1 MEAVKE
7 RTDFET
13 DLYDELDE
21 DTQKDKYLSFR
32 LGNEEYG
39 IEIRHIIEIIVM
51 QEITKVPD
59 MPGFIIGVINLRGN
73 VISVMDIRKRFGLD
87 SRDYDDR
94 TCIIVVQIN
103 NISIGLIVDTV
114 NEVVD
119 IPENQ
124 IDPPPRTHSGIG
136 SSYIQGMGKIGE
148 KVKILLDIEKILY
161 EEELDKIKELA

>member
-7 RTDFET
+7 RTDFDT

-32 LGNEEYG
+32 LGAEEYA
-39 IEIRHIIEIIVM
+39 IEIQHIIEIIVM

-59 MPGFIIGVINLRGN
+59 MPDFIIGVINLRGN
-73 VISVMDIRKRFGLD
+73 VISVMDIRRRFNLET
-87 SRDYDDR
+87 RDYDDR
-94 TCIIVVQIN
+94 TCIIVVSIN

-119 IPENQ
+119 IPESQ
-124 IDPPPRTHSGIG
+124 IDPPPKTHSGIR
-136 SSYIQGMGKIGE
+136 SNYIQGMGKIGD

-161 EEELDKIKELA
+161 EEELEQIQQI

>member
-7 RTDFET
+7 RTELDV

-32 LGNEEYG
+32 LGDEEYG

-59 MPGFIIGVINLRGN
+59 MPEFIIGVINLRGN
-73 VISVMDIRKRFGLD
+73 VISVMDIRKRFNLNA
-87 SRDYDDR
+87 RDYDER

-119 IPENQ
+119 IPESQ

-148 KVKILLDIEKILY
+148 RVKILLDIEKILY
-161 EEELDKIKELA
+161 EEELEQIQAQM

>member
-1 MEAVKE
+1 MEALKE
-7 RTDFET
+7 KTDQEI

-32 LGNEEYG
+32 LGDEEYG
-39 IEIRHIIEIIVM
+39 IEIQHIIEIIVM

-59 MPGFIIGVINLRGN
+59 MPNFIIGVINLRGN
-73 VISVMDIRKRFGLD
+73 VISVMDIRKRFGLE
-87 SRDYDDR
+87 SREFDDR
-94 TCIIVVQIN
+94 TCIIVVRIN

-119 IPENQ
+119 IPESQ

-136 SSYIQGMGKIGE
+136 SNYIQGMGKIGE

-161 EEELDKIKELA
+161 EEELNQIKELG